1 MDQQNQVQDTRELDA
16 IVFAA
21 FVRAQK
27 KFGKALKSS
36 ANPYFKSKYADLA
49 TCVESVIDGLH
60 SEGFALTQ
68 PTEMHTEGIHVTTVL
83 LHESGGMLMLGELFM
98 PAIKN
103 DPQGFGS
110 ALTYARRYSLLAA
123 MGLAPEDDD
132 GNLATGLTGGN
143 GPKSIKHSP
152 TQGSYDSLP
161 PNRQAIIQDVADA
174 IVERLNADDVH
185 GAYGEYIGIEDAEE
199 KVALWSKLDSKTR
212 ATLKKQKDEHG
223 KS

>member
-1 MDQQNQVQDTRELDA
+1 MENKEDA
-16 IVFAA
+16 IVYAA
-21 FVRAQK
+21 FVRAQM

-49 TCVESVIDGLH
+49 TCVEAVIDGLH

-68 PTEMHTEGIHVTTVL
+68 PTEIHTEGIHVRTVL
-83 LHESGGMLMLGELFM
+83 LHESGGLLMMGELFM

-132 GNLATGLTGGN
+132 GNLASRPQE
-143 GPKSIKHSP
+143 PKNIKHSP
-152 TQGSYDSLP
+152 TQGSFDSLP
-161 PNRQAIIQDVADA
+161 PNRQAIIQDVAEA

-212 ATLKKQKDEHG
+212 STLKKQKDEHG

>member
-1 MDQQNQVQDTRELDA
+1 MENESDKV
-16 IVFAA
+16 VYAA
-21 FVRAQK
+21 FVRAQM

-68 PTEMHTEGIHVTTVL
+68 PTEMHTEGIHVRTVL

-132 GNLATGLTGGN
+132 GNLASKPQGL
-143 GPKSIKHSP
+143 KHSP
-152 TQGSYDSLP
+152 TQGSFDSLP
-161 PNRQAIIQDVADA
+161 PNRQAIIKDVADA

-212 ATLKKQKDEHG
+212 STLKKQKDEHG